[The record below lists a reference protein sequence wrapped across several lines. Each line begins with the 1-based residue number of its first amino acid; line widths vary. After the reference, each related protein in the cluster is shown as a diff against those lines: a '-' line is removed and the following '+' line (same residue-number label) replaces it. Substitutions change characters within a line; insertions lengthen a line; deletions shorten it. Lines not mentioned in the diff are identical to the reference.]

1 MKILDNS
8 NCVLIEGLEYLK
20 ILDYYNRVLSKGVE
34 YLKILEWNTW
44 VYQLRKDSKHEPW
57 RLNIS

>member
-8 NCVLIEGLEYLK
+8 SRVLIKGVEYLK
-20 ILDYYNRVLSKGVE
+20 NLDYSNRVLSKGVE

-44 VYQLRKDSKHEPW
+44 VYQLRKVSKHEPW